1 MAILTI
7 QKHIEDHAPVELT
20 FAQVGA
26 GGPLSDDF
34 LVPLL
39 MAHPAW
45 RGIFIEPL
53 GRVVEKLE
61 AQYQGKYTI
70 KQCAVSNFT
79 RKAPF
84 YYFATDAAQR
94 LNDMIAGSHYIDQEQ
109 LDMFGS
115 CNKEHAAECFRWKN
129 AAGARISHVT
139 EMLMDEG
146 IWLEREIEFDT
157 LGNILDAHD
166 MNPQLL
172 IVDTEGTD
180 LRILRDLD
188 YNKYDLE
195 ILVYEHT
202 WAAEESRDEMEEFLQ
217 DPERGYEKPS
227 YYKGTGGQR
236 CDEREEADNTLAFR

>member
-7 QKHIEDHAPVELT
+7 QKHIENHAPEELT

-26 GGPLSDDF
+26 GGPPSDDF
-34 LVPLL
+34 LAPLL
-39 MAHPAW
+39 AAHPTW

-61 AQYQGKYTI
+61 AQYQGKHII

-84 YYFATDAAQR
+84 YYFATDAAHR
-94 LNDMIAGSHYIDQEQ
+94 LNDMISGSCYIDQRQ

-115 CNKEHAAECFRWKN
+115 CNKEHAAECFRWKD
-129 AAGARISHVT
+129 ATGARVPYVT

-146 IWLEREIEFDT
+146 IWLEKEIEFDT
-157 LGNILDAHD
+157 LGNLCDAHD
-166 MNPQLL
+166 LNPQLL
-172 IVDTEGTD
+172 IVDTEGAD
-180 LRILRDLD
+180 FRILHDLD
-188 YNKYDLE
+188 YGKYDLK

-202 WAAEESRDEMEEFLQ
+202 WAAEESRNEMEGFLRG
-217 DPERGYEKPS
+217 PERRYEKFS
-227 YYKGTGGQR
+227 YYKGTGGQH
-236 CDEREEADNTLAFR
+236 CDERSGADNTLAFR